1 MADRDNMNKTADV
14 DQNVTNSAKLDDGS
28 LHVVHKNGEA
38 TDDFLLKVVK
48 TGGYR
53 TMTND

>member
-1 MADRDNMNKTADV
+1 MDDRENTNRIADV
-14 DQNVTNSAKLDDGS
+14 DPNVTNSAKLDDGS
-28 LHVVHKNGEA
+28 LHIVHRDGEA

-48 TGGYR
+48 TGAYR